1 MSFMNPFTGVLWY
14 LWYSHFRPNDFIWPQ
29 WAFKIGALLL
39 AAATL
44 AGYLAFEISKSP
56 PRWRGLVIMTLF
68 YLWIALAT
76 LFATD
81 KSLALWKLSQYT
93 NILVMTF
100 LVAAMANSTA
110 RIRAMLTVAGVS
122 IGLLGVRA
130 TIEFLVTGGQ
140 FRIQGVGGVELEANE
155 FALVLN
161 MAITLLVGLSYAEPR
176 KWLRYTYRL
185 FALFCVVAVV
195 GTFSRSGF
203 LGMGIA
209 VLLLAWYSN
218 RRVLSLSTLALVGVA
233 AIPFIPQQ
241 ALKRYESIPTAADLD
256 PSAIARIQ
264 TWETGLRMVKAH
276 PILGVGPMN
285 FQSQYSNYL
294 VQKYLNAANYHPRA
308 PHNAYVAL
316 SAESGIPSMLLF
328 VSFIVTTIFE
338 MWILRRKSKN
348 IPGMRELSHYCLAI
362 QMPLMVYLVPNFFIS
377 RQNED
382 LMWHL
387 VGISSGLAVLIK
399 ARLAAP
405 ETEVLE
411 TEQAEFA

>member
-1 MSFMNPFTGVLWY
+1 
-14 LWYSHFRPNDFIWPQ
+14 
-29 WAFKIGALLL
+29 
-39 AAATL
+39 
-44 AGYLAFEISKSP
+44 
-56 PRWRGLVIMTLF
+56 
-68 YLWIALAT
+68 
-76 LFATD
+76 
-81 KSLALWKLSQYT
+81 
-93 NILVMTF
+93 
-100 LVAAMANSTA
+100 
-110 RIRAMLTVAGVS
+110 
-122 IGLLGVRA
+122 
-130 TIEFLVTGGQ
+130 
-140 FRIQGVGGVELEANE
+140 
-155 FALVLN
+155 
-161 MAITLLVGLSYAEPR
+161 
-176 KWLRYTYRL
+176 
-185 FALFCVVAVV
+185 
-195 GTFSRSGF
+195 
-203 LGMGIA
+203 
-209 VLLLAWYSN
+209 
-218 RRVLSLSTLALVGVA
+218 
-233 AIPFIPQQ
+233 
-241 ALKRYESIPTAADLD
+241 
-256 PSAIARIQ
+256 
-264 TWETGLRMVKAH
+264 MVKAH

-348 IPGMRELSHYCLAI
+348 IPAMRELSHYCLAI